1 VLGSPYGTTGPLSI
15 NPKTGRIYGPEFP
28 QTCVRDDVRCVSI
41 LILGAWFL
49 IFGSRLH
56 KLLLDALGVQS
67 IAAVIGGSMGGM
79 ATLEWPLCTPAGFI
93 KNIIPISTSLHH
105 DAWGIAWAEAQ
116 RQCVFA
122 DPGFESG
129 YYTSQPTAGLAA
141 ARMVGMLTYRSSAS
155 FGRRFGREGA
165 LPRKGELVNGTRMN
179 GHLHHERRDS
189 GISTC
194 DGTKVDTPKFKAQ
207 SYLHYQGQK
216 FTNRFDANCFVH
228 LTRKMDAHDITYHKN
243 PPISPKALVIGI
255 SSDVLFRPEQQEE
268 IARYLPESRLVM
280 VESEEGHDGFLLEFE
295 KLGRLIEAFL
305 RETCSLVYEA
315 PLEVGMEEMVGEVGD
330 SVFGE
335 VESGW

>member
-1 VLGSPYGTTGPLSI
+1 
-15 NPKTGRIYGPEFP
+15 
-28 QTCVRDDVRCVSI
+28 
-41 LILGAWFL
+41 
-49 IFGSRLH
+49 
-56 KLLLDALGVQS
+56 
-67 IAAVIGGSMGGM
+67 M
-79 ATLEWPLCTPAGFI
+79 ATLEWPLCTPTGYV

-122 DPGFESG
+122 DANFENG
-129 YYTSQPTAGLAA
+129 YYTTQPTAGLAA

-155 FGRRFGREGA
+155 FARRFGREGNSA
-165 LPRKGELVNGTRMN
+165 RKGGLANGTKMN
-179 GHLHHERRDS
+179 GSLHHDRRDS

-194 DGTKVDTPKFKAQ
+194 DTTKSDVPKFKAQ

-216 FTNRFDANCFVH
+216 FTSRFDANCFIH
-228 LTRKMDAHDITYHKN
+228 LTRKMDIHDITYHKN
-243 PPISPKALVIGI
+243 PQSPPKALVIGI

-268 IARYLPESRLVM
+268 IARHLPESRLVM

-295 KLGRLIEAFL
+295 KLGRLIEGFL
-305 RETCSLVYEA
+305 TERCSWIYEA
-315 PLEVGMEEMVGEVGD
+315 PLIMETEEMTEEVGD